1 MNVCIVQ
8 ILTAV
13 GLNMGVPWV
22 MCKEDDAP
30 DPVVII
36 NAWNGFYCDA
46 FSHNKPYPPSLWVEA
61 RSGWKVLSLPTFA
74 NDRKVNMRFFRFT
87 EFGGTIHRCPVQ
99 DLAFAGT
106 SNEFKVMANDQY
118 TYDSTMEEPTMD
130 GPFITTSYDYDAA
143 IDEYDEKTEVIA
155 TNLSHFLFFLRSHR
169 SKLLAPRLGLIR
181 GPKHGLLKE
190 LCRAIKLC
198 EHALVPSDP
207 TVTSLGTY
215 QQVGFLCPDYSNYLL
230 TYNEDISSLGES
242 SRITVPGLLEHLNVA
257 SYLWYTTSVDIS
269 LLESFPR
276 GGQKSTLDV
285 NSVGHALHVF
295 INGHC
300 RVAGLLLLP
309 MLIWM
314 QILATNVQLV
324 RTIPSSMGPFGSAAN
339 IATELDLSQ
348 PKL

>member
-1 MNVCIVQ
+1 MTNVCIVQ

-61 RSGWKVLSLPTFA
+61 CSGW
-74 NDRKVNMRFFRFT
+74 FT
-87 EFGGTIHRCPVQ
+87 EFGGTNHRCPVQ

-130 GPFITTSYDYDAA
+130 GPFITTSYDYDAP
-143 IDEYDEKTEVIA
+143 IDEY
-155 TNLSHFLFFLRSHR
+155 
-169 SKLLAPRLGLIR
+169 GLIR

-190 LCRAIKLC
+190 LRRAIKLC

-215 QQVGFLCPDYSNYLL
+215 QQVGFLCPCILSKARKLCNFSWE
-230 TYNEDISSLGES
+230 TYNEDISSLGVS
-242 SRITVPGLLEHLNVA
+242 SRITVPGLLEHLNVT

-269 LLESFPR
+269 LLESFLR
-276 GGQKSTLDV
+276 GGRKSTLDV

-295 INGHC
+295 ING
-300 RVAGLLLLP
+300 
-309 MLIWM
+309 
-314 QILATNVQLV
+314 Q
-324 RTIPSSMGPFGSAAN
+324 
-339 IATELDLSQ
+339 
-348 PKL
+348 